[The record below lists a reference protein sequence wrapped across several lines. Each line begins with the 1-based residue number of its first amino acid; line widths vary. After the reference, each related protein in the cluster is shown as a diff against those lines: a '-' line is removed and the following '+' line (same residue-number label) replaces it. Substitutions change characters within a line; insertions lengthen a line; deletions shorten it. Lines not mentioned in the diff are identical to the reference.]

1 MTKCAIYLANIMQ
14 EARMTAFEL
23 DVYLKHKEISRTEFA
38 ELVGVSR
45 RTVFRWLKGEAP
57 IPKLVQMY
65 CEQNP

>member
-1 MTKCAIYLANIMQ
+1 
-14 EARMTAFEL
+14 MTAFEL
-23 DVYLKHKEISRTEFA
+23 DVYLKHKNISRTEFA